1 MTSPMRFGLPG
12 SRGSL
17 APGSAVATL
26 DLARR
31 AEALGFDALW
41 LSEEHFS
48 VASATVRRRQPSAL
62 MVAAALAANTSR
74 IRIGF
79 TVLLPQLH
87 DAHRLAEDIATLD
100 ILSGGRINLGLGW
113 PNPAYLKAFSRG
125 SDQPELAEQLAIMI
139 DDWSGRPIVLDG
151 TAYVVE
157 PPPLQQPHPPI
168 YIAPGDQDALD
179 WAAARG
185 HAVILSAFQSRTSL
199 HETLTR
205 FGEAGGRIAD
215 SPIERFCFVG
225 ESDEAARHH
234 AWPLVVAMM
243 DRFAQTGATQM
254 ANRIIPES
262 DLDPERFYNE
272 VALIGSPATVAARIA
287 ALRADYGVQ
296 CINLRPSFWGS
307 CPANLQALTVERFAR
322 DVAPKLA

>member
-1 MTSPMRFGLPG
+1 MRFGLPG

-17 APGSAVATL
+17 APGSVVATL

-31 AEALGFDALW
+31 AEALGFDTLW

-48 VASATVRRRQPSAL
+48 VASAAVRRRQPSAL
-62 MVAAALAANTSR
+62 MVAAAIAANTSR

-113 PNPAYLKAFSRG
+113 PNSAYLKAFG
-125 SDQPELAEQLAIMI
+125 LGPDQPELSEQLDIMM
-139 DDWSGRPIVLDG
+139 DDWSGRPLVLDG

-157 PPPLQQPHPPI
+157 PPPLQQPHPPV
-168 YIAPGDQDALD
+168 YIAPRDDHDALD

-185 HAVILSAFQSRTSL
+185 HAVILSAFQSRASL

-205 FGEAGGRIAD
+205 FGEASGRIAD

-225 ESDEAARHH
+225 ESDDAARHH
-234 AWPLVVAMM
+234 AWPLVIAMM
-243 DRFAQTGATQM
+243 QRFAKTGATQM

-262 DLDPERFYNE
+262 DIDPERFYNE
-272 VALIGSPATVAARIA
+272 VALIGGPTTVAARIA
-287 ALRADYGVQ
+287 DLRTEYGVQ

-307 CPANLQALTVERFAR
+307 CPANLQALTVERFAT

>member
-1 MTSPMRFGLPG
+1 MASPMRFGLPG

-17 APGSAVATL
+17 TPGSAVATL

-48 VASATVRRRQPSAL
+48 AANAPVRRRQPSAL
-62 MVAAALAANTSR
+62 VVAAALAASISR

-100 ILSGGRINLGLGW
+100 LLSGGRVNLGLGW
-113 PNPAYLKAFSRG
+113 PNPVYPKAFGHG
-125 SDQPELAEQLAIMI
+125 SDRPELAEQLDIMI
-139 DDWSGRPIVLDG
+139 DDWSGRPLVIDG
-151 TAYVVE
+151 TAYLIE
-157 PPPLQQPHPPI
+157 PPLLQQPHPPV
-168 YIAPGDQDALD
+168 YIAPRDHDALD
-179 WAAARG
+179 WAAAQG
-185 HAVILSAFQSRTSL
+185 HAVILSAFQSKASL

-205 FGEAGGRIAD
+205 FGGGGGRIAD
-215 SPIERFCFVG
+215 SPVERFCFVG
-225 ESDEAARHH
+225 ESDAAARNH

-243 DRFAQTGATQM
+243 QRFAKTGAAQT
-254 ANRIIPES
+254 ANRIIPET
-262 DLDPERFYNE
+262 DIDPQRCYNE
-272 VALIGSPATVAARIA
+272 VALIGGPATVAAKIA
-287 ALRADYGVQ
+287 ALRAEYGVQ

-307 CPANLQALTVERFAR
+307 CPAHLQALTIERFAT
-322 DVAPKLA
+322 DVVPQLA